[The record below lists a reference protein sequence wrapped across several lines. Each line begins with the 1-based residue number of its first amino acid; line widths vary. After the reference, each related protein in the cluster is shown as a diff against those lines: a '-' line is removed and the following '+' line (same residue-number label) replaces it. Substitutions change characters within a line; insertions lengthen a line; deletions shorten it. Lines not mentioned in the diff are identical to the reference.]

1 MVCNEMVIT
10 IEKTTVIAQPRQLRG
25 NWSVEPSVFYTPYIP
40 AIFMKQTPAE
50 LLHNLHK
57 KYVLWRQSSPDQLNP
72 LEQVVEV
79 MQERFPGPYSIVEA
93 YNPKRGCFELQTR
106 FSDPK
111 QETLWRIK
119 YS

>member
-1 MVCNEMVIT
+1 MVIT

-25 NWSVEPSVFYTPYIP
+25 NWSVEPGVFYTPYTP
-40 AIFMKQTPAE
+40 AIFMKQTPASV
-50 LLHNLHK
+50 LHALHT
-57 KYVLWRQSSPDQLNP
+57 KYVLWKASFPKQTNQI
-72 LEQVVEV
+72 EQVTEV
-79 MQERFPGPYSIVEA
+79 MQEQFPGPYTIVEA
-93 YNPKRGCFELQTR
+93 YNPQRGCFELQTR